1 MKNTFMFDKFEL
13 SVMHNLLVESL
24 ATEYQDRVDKGY
36 SDTEIKAQLH
46 GLYEL
51 LTKLNGMLSE

>member
-1 MKNTFMFDKFEL
+1 MFDKFEL
-13 SVMHNLLVESL
+13 LVMHNLLIESL
-24 ATEYQDRVDKGY
+24 ATVYQDRVDKGY